1 MIAKLKKLEEE
12 VTMAANIWKVYECSE
27 LPSEYLVKWSERLK
41 EIENDTERVLDCLK
55 LIGRMVC
62 KSCNMADSG
71 SEKNFR
77 CCGIGSSIADLIDRF
92 ERDQKETVKQ

>member
-12 VTMAANIWKVYECSE
+12 VTMASNTWKVYERSE

-41 EIENDTERVLDCLK
+41 EIENDTERVLGTLK
-55 LIGRMVC
+55 LIGRVIC

-77 CCGIGSSIADLIDRF
+77 CCGIGSSIADLIDWF
-92 ERDQKETVKQ
+92 EKEVGKQ